1 MFIVFI
7 LLALAL
13 VLISFKKIKL
23 SFGIL
28 IIDIGLAYIYNI
40 IEFRFIAFIGICF
53 LLSLLYKNYK
63 NIFLEFLI
71 VLFCLLMF
79 IHLIPGVN
87 NIKVL
92 DKVYAGEHSAP
103 FTLYF
108 SFDKPLGVFLLFLL
122 MPSLFEN
129 LNRIKPKLFQAVLL
143 FASPFLL
150 LSIPWY
156 LGVIKMEI
164 GFPSWIVYFLF
175 SNLFLVALVE
185 EAFFRGYLQQR
196 LQGLIGGVGALLVAS
211 LAFGVVHYKAGVLMI
226 IFASL
231 AGLIYG
237 MAWRYSKSLWLSVF
251 FHYGLNL
258 MHLFFFTYPYYIKT

>member
-1 MFIVFI
+1 MILTFI

-13 VLISFKKIKL
+13 ALLSFKKIKL
-23 SFGIL
+23 SFVVLVISGF
-28 IIDIGLAYIYNI
+28 LAYYHNI
-40 IEFRFIAFIGICF
+40 IEISFIVFAGVFF
-53 LLSLLYKNYK
+53 LLSLYYKNNK
-63 NIFLEFLI
+63 NVFLELLI
-71 VLFCLLMF
+71 VAFCLLLF
-79 IHLIPGVN
+79 LHFIPGVN
-87 NIKVL
+87 NVKIL
-92 DKVYAGEHSAP
+92 DKVHASEHSSA

-129 LNRIKPKLFQAVLL
+129 LNRIKPKLFQAALL

-196 LQGLIGGVGALLVAS
+196 LQGLIGSVGALLVAS
-211 LAFGVVHYKAGVLMI
+211 LAFGVAHYKAGILMI

-237 MAWRYSKSLWLSVF
+237 IAWRYSKSLWLSVF

-258 MHLFFFTYPYYIKT
+258 THLFFFTYPSYVK